1 VDTAVK
7 VAGIKA
13 NVALLLSNPLTAPF
27 AVIAAAQIPVTLASA
42 AVAGGL
48 IAAQTIPQFDKGTK
62 SLPELSEV
70 AESRPE
76 LVKNKGRIELFTT
89 PTILGS
95 DYKGAEVISGANTA
109 KLIDNAVNND
119 VMGIDLNNRD
129 HQTSQAIKLALQQ
142 HDSKFEQHSNKMIS
156 ELKKNRPANMSA
168 LDRMNKT
175 NDYIAKL
182 KNS

>member
-1 VDTAVK
+1 LVQA
-7 VAGIKA
+7 
-13 NVALLLSNPLTAPF
+13 
-27 AVIAAAQIPVTLASA
+27 
-42 AVAGGL
+42 GL
-48 IAAQTIPQFDKGTK
+48 IAARPIPEFDKGTK
-62 SLPELSEV
+62 SLPELSKV
-70 AESRPE
+70 AEKRPE
-76 LVKNKGRIELFTT
+76 LVKNKGKLELIKT

-109 KLIDNAVNND
+109 KLIDSAVNSD

-129 HQTSQAIKLALQQ
+129 HQISQAINLALQQ
-142 HDSKFEQHSNKMIS
+142 NSDKFERHSKSMIA
-156 ELKKNRPANMSA
+156 ELKKNRPADMSA